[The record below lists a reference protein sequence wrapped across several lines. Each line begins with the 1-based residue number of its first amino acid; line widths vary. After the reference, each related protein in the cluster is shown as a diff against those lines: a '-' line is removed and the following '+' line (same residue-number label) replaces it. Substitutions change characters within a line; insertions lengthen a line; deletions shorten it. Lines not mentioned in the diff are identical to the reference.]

1 MEQIQLPKNKSEVAE
16 AYVNQIRDSF
26 SYFVEEIIGF
36 KNEVFHNDLDDII
49 SNTAYKKI
57 ALAAPRGSGKSNH
70 TSVAFPLWMMAK
82 NHNLR
87 ILLVSNTAT
96 LSSGFISQMLDH
108 IDRNE
113 KYKAWARIIDPDG
126 IGVVPKMREVA
137 GMEMPAKWSSSAF
150 TVERKELNIKESTVQ
165 AVGLFGSI
173 LSKRADII
181 IADDIVNQQ
190 NSESEEQRRKVKDW
204 FDTTIKPCL
213 VPGGRII
220 YVGNS
225 WHPDDL
231 IAHLLKSPE
240 FDYRKSLKSIIS
252 EPVHSELWQ
261 EWADVRLDEHK
272 PPEIRVEEAEQFY
285 EEHKVEM
292 EEGVQVLWP
301 SLFPYKDLY
310 LIKLSNPYSFARM
323 YQCDPSERPDQKIKN
338 EWLELA
344 IKKGQDMMLQD
355 EPRENLRMSIVTAGL
370 DLAISLKKGSDDTV
384 FLTLDRVEN
393 GDGNIKTGD
402 YIIRN
407 ITRGKMTP
415 NQVREMVKSKYKQI
429 NHNGIRVE
437 SVAYQESM
445 VQDLEDFGFPVRG
458 YHTGGEKFD
467 PEIGVN
473 SIALL
478 LERGKLIIPYA
489 RNDARTIDECSKLL
503 NELRSWPDG
512 HTGDSLMA
520 LWFAFSEMN
529 EFVTSG
535 FTIPAAAWDVTDGAG
550 KIEAATRQQ
559 LEKQADLDLMHRG
572 QAERQDQKYV
582 PLPKSF
588 DVDDSEIRNY
598 TF

>member
-1 MEQIQLPKNKSEVAE
+1 MNQLQLPKNKAE
-16 AYVNQIRDSF
+16 ITKDYVEKIEQDFSF
-26 SYFVEEIIGF
+26 FVEEIVGF
-36 KNEVFHNDLDDII
+36 KNEKFHNDIDDVI
-49 SNTAYKKI
+49 SNNAYKKI
-57 ALAAPRGSGKSNH
+57 AIAAPRGSGKSNH
-70 TSVAFPLWMMAK
+70 TSVAFPLWIIAK

-113 KYKAWARIIDPDG
+113 KYKEWARLIDPDKV
-126 IGVVPKMREVA
+126 GVIPKTREVM
-137 GMEMPAKWSSSAF
+137 GKEMAAKWSSSAF
-150 TVERKELNIKESTVQ
+150 TIERHELNIKESTVQ

-213 VPGGRII
+213 VPGGRIV

-240 FDYRKSLKSIIS
+240 FDYRKSLKSVIA
-252 EPVHSELWQ
+252 EPIHTELWQ
-261 EWADVRLDEHK
+261 EWADIRLDEHK
-272 PPEIRVEEAEQFY
+272 SPEVRVQEAENYY
-285 EEHKVEM
+285 EVNKVEM
-292 EEGVQVLWP
+292 EEGVEVLWP
-301 SLFPYKDLY
+301 TLFPYKDLY

-323 YQCDPSERPDQKIKN
+323 YQCDPSERPDQRINNK
-338 EWLELA
+338 WLEEA
-344 IKKGQDMMLQD
+344 IKKGQDMILQD
-355 EPRENLRMSIVTAGL
+355 EPRENLRMSLITAGL

-393 GDGNIKTGD
+393 GDGQIKTGD

-478 LERGKLIIPYA
+478 LERGKLVIPYA

-503 NELRSWPDG
+503 NEMRSWPDG

-535 FTIPAAAWDVTDGAG
+535 FTIPAASWDIVDENGRIPQ
-550 KIEAATRQQ
+550 KTREE
-559 LEKQADLDLMHRG
+559 LEKEADLDMMYKG
-572 QAERQDQKYV
+572 QAERQDKKYI
-582 PLPKSF
+582 PPAKSF
-588 DVDDSEIRNY
+588 AVDDNEIRNF